1 MQYRT
6 LRMDLTVSAIG
17 LGCMEFSYA
26 YGAPTEKKQVIYLIQ
41 QALDSMKLSDV
52 FGGSKICGKK

>member
-17 LGCMEFSYA
+17 LGCMEFSHA
-26 YGAPTEKKQVIYLIQ
+26 YGVPIEKNRQFI
-41 QALDSMKLSDV
+41 
-52 FGGSKICGKK
+52 